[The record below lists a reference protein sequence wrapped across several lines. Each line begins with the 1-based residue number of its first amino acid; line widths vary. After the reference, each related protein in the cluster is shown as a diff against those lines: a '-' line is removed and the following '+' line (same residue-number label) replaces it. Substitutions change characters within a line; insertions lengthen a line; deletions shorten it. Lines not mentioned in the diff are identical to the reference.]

1 MTTLDIITIAL
12 FSLGVVLVGLAFSRK
27 GKSMQSFFAANG
39 TMPWYMSGLS
49 LFMGFFSA
57 GTFVVWG
64 SIAYS
69 MGWVSITIQWTMA
82 IAGFIVGVLIAP
94 KWQQTGAL
102 TAAEYINKRLGE
114 STQKIYTYLFLFIA
128 VFLTASFL
136 YPVAKILEVS
146 TGLP

>member
-1 MTTLDIITIAL
+1 MTTLDIITIVL
-12 FSLGVVLVGLAFSRK
+12 FSLGVVLVGLAFSQK

-82 IAGFIVGVLIAP
+82 IAGFIVGLLIAP
-94 KWQQTGAL
+94 KWHKTGAL
-102 TAAEYINKRLGE
+102 TAAEYIRD
-114 STQKIYTYLFLFIA
+114 
-128 VFLTASFL
+128 
-136 YPVAKILEVS
+136 
-146 TGLP
+146 

>member
-1 MTTLDIITIAL
+1 MTTLDIITIVL

-82 IAGFIVGVLIAP
+82 GSRIH
-94 KWQQTGAL
+94 
-102 TAAEYINKRLGE
+102 
-114 STQKIYTYLFLFIA
+114 TQKIRKVDTEDIHLPVLVYLCVSYGLFP
-128 VFLTASFL
+128 LS
-136 YPVAKILEVS
+136 
-146 TGLP
+146 GR